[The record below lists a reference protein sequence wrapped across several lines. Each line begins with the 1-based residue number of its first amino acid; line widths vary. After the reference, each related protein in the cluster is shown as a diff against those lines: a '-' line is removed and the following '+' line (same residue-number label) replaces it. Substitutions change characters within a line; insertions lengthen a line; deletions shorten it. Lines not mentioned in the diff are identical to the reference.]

1 MFRKTSPQTTL
12 FESQFLVSPEKA
24 ARMAKSWAEPFR
36 QRVLPLVDEEAFRS
50 AFCEDNGRPNT
61 SIRLLVGLHLLRDW
75 HDMTDAEVVEQ
86 LEYNMLWH
94 HALGV
99 ESRSAHVS
107 EKTLW
112 TFRKRLKESDRAR
125 EMFEGI
131 TRGLAE
137 ADGVQLGRQR
147 LDSTHVVPNIAI
159 LTRLGL
165 FVETVAAFLKELRR
179 ELPVAFATVPV
190 GYVKRY
196 LDREGYFS
204 DAKRSQAPRRLV
216 AVAQDVLAL
225 HDRFA
230 AHAAVALLPGFVTLR
245 RLLNEQC
252 KLVDVDPND
261 ANGDGGASGTDS
273 AEGGD
278 DEPTESGRR
287 ARVRQA
293 IIREG
298 KEVGG
303 DSLQTPYDTDATYGH
318 KGKGYE
324 VQLSET
330 CNPDNPYQVITAVAV
345 NGAHESDQ
353 KALIPMLEQLAAAGM
368 APMELT
374 ADAGYGSGANIVAA
388 AERGVELVARVQD
401 PSAVIPTDPMAT
413 PVSEAPAPVVAEAAA
428 AALPSENLGY
438 ADFAFDTTCQAVLC
452 CPGGF
457 EPQSQ
462 HMAGG
467 QLFARFQAENCAG
480 CRFADL
486 CPLRELANGDRQLR
500 QSPAQLAT
508 ELRQVE
514 QQQAP
519 FKERYAIRSGVE
531 STNNEIKNAQGL
543 GDLRVRGKAQVDLA
557 AMLKA
562 AALNVKRAVMYHV
575 GLMLQPPGGLALAR

>member
-1 MFRKTSPQTTL
+1 MFRKTNPQTTL
-12 FESQFLVSPEKA
+12 FESQFLVSREKA

-36 QRVLPLVDEEAFRS
+36 LRVLPLVDEEAFRS

-94 HALGV
+94 YALGV
-99 ESRSAHVS
+99 EPNSAHVS

-112 TFRKRLKESDRAR
+112 TFRKRLKESDRAQA
-125 EMFEGI
+125 MFVGI

-137 ADGVQLGRQR
+137 ADGLLLGRQR

-165 FVETVAAFLKELRR
+165 FVETITAFLTELRR
-179 ELPVAFATVPV
+179 VLPASFATVPA

-230 AHAAVALLPGFVTLR
+230 ADAAVAVLPGFVTLR
-245 RLLNEQC
+245 RLLTEQC
-252 KLVDVDPND
+252 TIVDVDPND
-261 ANGDGGASGTDS
+261 PSAGGGNSDAGDPDGGDG
-273 AEGGD
+273 
-278 DEPTESGRR
+278 EPTESGRR
-287 ARVRQA
+287 VRVRQA
-293 IIREG
+293 NLREG

-330 CNPDNPYQVITAVAV
+330 CNPDNPYQIITAVAV

-353 KALIPMLEQLAAAGM
+353 KAVVPMLDRLEAAKM
-368 APMELT
+368 TPMELI
-374 ADAGYGSGANIVAA
+374 ADTGYGSGANIVAA
-388 AERGVELVARVQD
+388 AQRGVELVARVQD
-401 PSAVIPTDPMAT
+401 PDAVAPMDPMAT

-428 AALPSENLGY
+428 AAPFVANLGY
-438 ADFAFDTTCQAVLC
+438 GDFAFDTTCQTVLC
-452 CPGGF
+452 CPAGF
-457 EPQSQ
+457 EARAQ

-467 QLFARFQAENCAG
+467 QLIARFSAENCLDCPLAG
-480 CRFADL
+480 V

-500 QSPAQLAT
+500 QSPTQIAT

-514 QQQAP
+514 QHQAP
-519 FKERYAIRSGVE
+519 FKERYAIRSGIE

-543 GDLRVRGKAQVDLA
+543 GDLRVRGKSQVTLA
-557 AMLKA
+557 ATLKA
-562 AALNVKRAVMYHV
+562 AAVNVKRAVMYRV
-575 GLMLQPPGGLALAR
+575 RLMLQPPGELAHAP

>member
-12 FESQFLVSPEKA
+12 FESQFLVSPTKA
-24 ARMAKSWAEPFR
+24 ARLAKSWAEPFR
-36 QRVLPLVDEEAFRS
+36 CRILPLVDEEAFRS

-75 HDMTDAEVVEQ
+75 HDMTDSEVVEQ
-86 LEYNMLWH
+86 LEYNLQWQY
-94 HALGV
+94 ALGV
-99 ESRSAHVS
+99 EPRSAHVS

-112 TFRKRLKESDRAR
+112 TFRKRLKESDRAQG
-125 EMFEGI
+125 MFEGI

-137 ADGVQLGRQR
+137 ADGLLLGRQR

-165 FVETVAAFLKELRR
+165 FVETVAAFLTELRR
-179 ELPVAFATVPV
+179 ELPPAFATVPA

-196 LDREGYFS
+196 LEREGYFS

-230 AHAAVALLPGFVTLR
+230 ADAAVAALPGFVTLR
-245 RLLNEQC
+245 RLLVEQC
-252 KLVDVDPND
+252 NIVEVD
-261 ANGDGGASGTDS
+261 ANGPSDDGGTSGS
-273 AEGGD
+273 ADGGD
-278 DEPTESGRR
+278 EEPTESGRCV
-287 ARVRQA
+287 RVRKA
-293 IIREG
+293 NLREG

-330 CNPDNPYQVITAVAV
+330 CNPDNPYQIITAVAV

-353 KALIPMLEQLAAAGM
+353 KALVPMLEQLAAAHM

-374 ADAGYGSGANIVAA
+374 ADTGYGSGANIVAA
-388 AERGVELVARVQD
+388 AERGVELVAPVQD
-401 PSAVIPTDPMAT
+401 PDAPVPTDPMAT
-413 PVSEAPAPVVAEAAA
+413 PVAGAPAPVVADAAA
-428 AALPSENLGY
+428 AAPFVENLGY
-438 ADFAFDTTCQAVLC
+438 GDFAFDTTCQTVLC
-452 CPGGF
+452 CPAGF
-457 EPQSQ
+457 EAEAQ
-462 HMAGG
+462 HIAGG
-467 QLFARFQAENCAG
+467 QLYARFSAQNCVDCPLA
-480 CRFADL
+480 AL
-486 CPLRELANGDRQLR
+486 CPLRELTNGDRQLR
-500 QSPAQLAT
+500 QSPAQIAT
-508 ELRQVE
+508 DLRQVE
-514 QQQAP
+514 QQQGA
-519 FKERYAIRSGVE
+519 FKERYAIRSGIE

-543 GDLRVRGKAQVDLA
+543 GDLRVRGKPQVSLA

-575 GLMLQPPGGLALAR
+575 GLLLQPPGDLALAP

>member
-12 FESQFLVSPEKA
+12 FESQFVVSPEKA
-24 ARMAKSWAEPFR
+24 ARLAKSWAEPFR
-36 QRVLPLVDEEAFRS
+36 LRVLPLVDEEAFRS

-75 HDMTDAEVVEQ
+75 HDMTDTEVVEQ
-86 LEYNMLWH
+86 LEYNLQWQY
-94 HALGV
+94 ALGV
-99 ESRSAHVS
+99 EPRSAHVS

-112 TFRKRLKESDRAR
+112 TFRRRLKESDRAQQ
-125 EMFEGI
+125 MFEGI

-137 ADGVQLGRQR
+137 ADGLLLGRQR

-165 FVETVAAFLKELRR
+165 FVETVAAFLTALRSN
-179 ELPVAFATVPV
+179 LASAFSTVPA

-196 LDREGYFS
+196 LEREGYFS

-230 AHAAVALLPGFVTLR
+230 ADAVVGVLPAFVTLS
-245 RLLNEQC
+245 RLLSEQC
-252 KLVDVDPND
+252 NIVDVDPNGPSD
-261 ANGDGGASGTDS
+261 PSTGGPGGTGES
-273 AEGGD
+273 D

-287 ARVRQA
+287 VRLRQA
-293 IIREG
+293 NLREA
-298 KEVGG
+298 KEIGG

-330 CNPDNPYQVITAVAV
+330 CNPNNPYQVITAVAV

-353 KALIPMLEQLAAAGM
+353 KALIPMLDQLEAASM
-368 APMELT
+368 SPTELT
-374 ADAGYGSGANIVAA
+374 ADTGYGSGANIVAA
-388 AERGVELVARVQD
+388 AERGIELVARVQD
-401 PSAVIPTDPMAT
+401 PGAAVPTDPMAT
-413 PVSEAPAPVVAEAAA
+413 PVAGALAVVLPDTAAVAPLSVNVD
-428 AALPSENLGY
+428 LG
-438 ADFAFDTTCQAVLC
+438 DFAFDTTCQTVLG
-452 CPGGF
+452 CPAGF
-457 EPQSQ
+457 DAQTQ

-467 QLFARFQAENCAG
+467 QLIARFSAENCIG
-480 CRFADL
+480 CSLAAL
-486 CPLRELANGDRQLR
+486 CPLRELTNGDRQLR
-500 QSPAQLAT
+500 QSPAQIAT

-514 QQQAP
+514 QQQGP
-519 FKERYAIRSGVE
+519 FKERYAIRSGIE
-531 STNNEIKNAQGL
+531 STNNEIKNTHGL
-543 GDLRVRGKAQVDLA
+543 GDLRVRGGAQVTLA

-562 AALNVKRAVMYHV
+562 TSVNVKRAVMYHV
-575 GLMLQPPGGLALAR
+575 RLMLQPLEELAGAT